1 MKTIDFKAR
10 KASYRNE
17 LKRLLSRDELA
28 ELDRR
33 MNRLL
38 GLSYPDEVSLSELDE
53 CLADYGLEPDY
64 LCAYVY

>member
-17 LKRLLSRDELA
+17 MERLLSRDELA

-33 MNRLL
+33 INRLL
-38 GLSYPDEVSLSELDE
+38 SLPYGDVSLNVLDE

>member
-17 LKRLLSRDELA
+17 MERLLSRDELA
-28 ELDRR
+28 ELDMRI
-33 MNRLL
+33 NRLL
-38 GLSYPDEVSLSELDE
+38 SLPYGDVSLNDLDE

-64 LCAYVY
+64 LCAYVC

>member
-1 MKTIDFKAR
+1 MYKIDFKAR
-10 KASYRNE
+10 KASYRKE
-17 LKRLLSRDELA
+17 MKRLLSKDELA

-33 MNRLL
+33 INRLL
-38 GLSYPDEVSLSELDE
+38 SLPYEKVSLSELDE